1 MADYL
6 HTPET
11 LPSPVMGNLFFCFIG
26 ILKTI
31 QAGLLTGLNCF
42 TPESLKLQGNIGIAP
57 GLKITTRKL

>member
-11 LPSPVMGNLFFCFIG
+11 LPSPATGNPFFRFIG

-31 QAGLLTGLNCF
+31 QAGQKTGLNCF
-42 TPESLKLQGNIGIAP
+42 TPESLKLQGNI
-57 GLKITTRKL
+57 